1 MKNLLTE
8 REINVITYL
17 KEGLTNKEI
26 ANNLSIS
33 IHTVKAH
40 LESIYEK
47 LQVKNRVQAVIKVAN
62 SSMFFSEHKY

>member
-8 REINVITYL
+8 REINVIKYL

>member
-62 SSMFFSEHKY
+62 SSMFFSEQKY